1 MNDPGSVR
9 YTRQRVDSHESLPRR
24 SPPAPQYYIKLAS
37 PIFARSLLVI
47 NLAVFV
53 AMIAYGWLYYQ
64 TWRGPETSVVL
75 IDFGMKVNQSVAEG
89 EVWRLFTAMFLH
101 IGVMHLLFNLYALYW
116 FGPMVEGYFGHW
128 RFLAIYMI
136 GGLFGSVASYAYVQA
151 PSAGASGAIFG
162 LIGASTVYFL
172 RYRENFGQ
180 RGRLMLQNMIGVIAV
195 NLVFGFAVPGIDN
208 ASHLGGLLGGAL
220 VAWGMLPNYQRPSL
234 ASPSNEQNPSVV
246 PQPMIYRK
254 PQPLIEQDQFIW
266 YVAWLLIS
274 IVLLWASLQY
284 ANGITDY

>member
-9 YTRQRVDSHESLPRR
+9 HTRQRIDSQENPSRRLHSTPR
-24 SPPAPQYYIKLAS
+24 YYIKIAP
-37 PIFARSLLVI
+37 PILARSLLVI

-53 AMIAYGWLYYQ
+53 AMIAYGWLYHQ
-64 TWRGPETSVVL
+64 TWRGPETGEVL
-75 IDFGMKVNQSVAEG
+75 IDFGMKVNRSVAEG

-116 FGPMVEGYFGHW
+116 FGPMVEGYYGHW
-128 RFLAIYMI
+128 RFLASYMI

-162 LIGASTVYFL
+162 LIGASTIYFL

-195 NLVFGFAVPGIDN
+195 NLVFGFSIPGIDN
-208 ASHLGGLLGGAL
+208 ASHLGGLIGGAL
-220 VAWGMLPNYQRPSL
+220 VAWGLLPSYQKPSL
-234 ASPSNEQNPSVV
+234 VSPSNEQTPSLM
-246 PQPMIYRK
+246 PQTTVYHK
-254 PQPLIEQDQFIW
+254 PRPLIEQDQFIW
-266 YVAWLLIS
+266 YVGWLLIS

-284 ANGITDY
+284 ANGITVY